1 MLVHLNWASRR
12 RKKCSWKIIFHFRDV
27 RFFDVR
33 TLDLITKIYKFE
45 FFFLKIQKR
54 LKVWKRSGQSLL
66 VPRQRPLE
74 SELYLTSP
82 LWRSESQ
89 EDSQQGDT
97 VILGA
102 VLNFSWS
109 EFISRSTLF
118 DSNLIDTSL
127 YRNCS
132 WWCATIHYNLLE
144 LS

>member
-1 MLVHLNWASRR
+1 MYPMQRNISINFHVFLFLKFHARSIKLSKSK
-12 RKKCSWKIIFHFRDV
+12 KKCSRKIIFHFRDV

-109 EFISRSTLF
+109 EFIRSTV
-118 DSNLIDTSL
+118 IQ
-127 YRNCS
+127 
-132 WWCATIHYNLLE
+132 
-144 LS
+144 